1 MNQMQCGGRK
11 KRSTMD
17 NIIIMSTIIDKKKK
31 TKLFHDAYLLQK
43 QLNALTNCVL
53 KITSQNSRN

>member
-17 NIIIMSTIIDKKKK
+17 NIIIMSTIIDKKK
-31 TKLFHDAYLLQK
+31 TELFHDAYLLQK

>member
-1 MNQMQCGGRK
+1 MQCGGRE
-11 KRSTMD
+11 KRATMD
-17 NIIIMSTIIDKKKK
+17 NIIIMSTIIDKKK
-31 TKLFHDAYLLQK
+31 TELFHDAYLLQK

>member
-1 MNQMQCGGRK
+1 MNQMQCGGRE
-11 KRSTMD
+11 KRATMD
-17 NIIIMSTIIDKKKK
+17 NIIIMSTIIDKKK
-31 TKLFHDAYLLQK
+31 TELFHDAYLLQK